1 MVNRDKK
8 SAQGAIAMLSQHEVD
23 PLGLRVWLEKKTR
36 YGRKKHST
44 DPLGF
49 VREYLA
55 YYNPDTK
62 AEDVIIILTAQ
73 GIETDSDCG
82 RWLLIHDKLIP

>member
-1 MVNRDKK
+1 MNKDKK
-8 SAQGAIAMLSQHEVD
+8 SAQEAIEMLSQHEID

-36 YGRKKHST
+36 YGRKKHKS

-55 YYNPDTK
+55 YYNSETDTE
-62 AEDVIIILTAQ
+62 AVISILSAQ